1 MKTSTFIGLSAVAL
15 AVLVAVGYGAW
26 TAGMNAGM
34 SMGMATPQGAS
45 TDVGAASA
53 STQDPSTWSMKQGFE
68 ATERHMRDGL
78 KAGDVDPV
86 TGSKILYYHD
96 PMVPGKNF
104 DAPGKSPFMD
114 MLLVPRYASG
124 GGAADTGGVTVS
136 PRVQQNLGLRTVEV
150 TEGRLDS
157 AVSVVGSVA
166 WNERDQVLVSARSMG
181 FVERLHVRAT
191 QDRVAKGAPLADIY
205 VPSWVAAQEEYL
217 AVARMVEQD
226 AQLVPLREAAKQR
239 MRQAGMS
246 PAQIERV
253 VRDGSLQ
260 PRFTLSAPLG
270 GVVTEL
276 MVSEGATVMP
286 GMTLMRLQGT
296 GSVWAE
302 GQVPESQSALLKPGA
317 EVSATSPAAPGQTF
331 TGRLQALLPSVDPA
345 TRTIKARLELANR
358 QGRLV
363 PGMFVQMRLANP
375 DAAMVLLLPSDAVIH
390 TGQRSVVMVAEGD
403 GRFTPVEVRT
413 GREVGD
419 QTEILQGL
427 QVGQKVV
434 RSGQFLIDSEASLNG
449 LLARLSPAQEAGM
462 DKPMQMTEQPGTMPT
477 ATHQTPAEIKAVDG
491 DTVTLYHPAIP
502 ALKWPAMTMDFGLPP
517 ADKRPK
523 GLAAGQSV
531 QIEFEMRDG
540 DIPQITRIQPAA
552 SGAKP

>member
-1 MKTSTFIGLSAVAL
+1 MNPKNLKITFAAAL
-15 AVLVAVGYGAW
+15 ALAAVGGGAW
-26 TAGMNAGM
+26 WIGM
-34 SMGMATPQGAS
+34 SQGMAMTAAPEAVSAATADPSQWTIPQGE
-45 TDVGAASA
+45 
-53 STQDPSTWSMKQGFE
+53 E
-68 ATERHMRDGL
+68 ATRRHIRDGL

-86 TGSKILYYHD
+86 TGLRIQNYHD

-114 MLLVPRYASG
+114 MLLVPRYAG
-124 GGAADTGGVTVS
+124 AGGAADAGGVTVS

-157 AVSVVGSVA
+157 SVSVVGSVA
-166 WNERDQVLVSARSMG
+166 WNERDQVLVSARSMA

-217 AVARMVEQD
+217 AVARMADQD
-226 AQLVPLREAAKQR
+226 PQLVPLRESAAQR

-302 GQVPESQSALLKPGA
+302 GQVPESQAAQLQPGTQ
-317 EVSATSPAAPGQTF
+317 VSATSPAAPGQTF

-345 TRTIKARLELANR
+345 TRTVKARLELANP

-363 PGMFVQMRLANP
+363 PGMFVQMRFANLS
-375 DAAMVLLLPSDAVIH
+375 DKKLLLLPSDAVIH
-390 TGQRSVVMVAEGD
+390 TGRRSVVMLAEGD
-403 GRFTPVEVRT
+403 GRFSPVEVRT
-413 GREVGD
+413 GREAGD
-419 QTEILQGL
+419 QTEIVQGL
-427 QVGQKVV
+427 QLGQKVV

-449 LLARLSPAQEAGM
+449 LLARLSP
-462 DKPMQMTEQPGTMPT
+462 
-477 ATHQTPAEIKAVDG
+477 
-491 DTVTLYHPAIP
+491 
-502 ALKWPAMTMDFGLPP
+502 P
-517 ADKRPK
+517 AD
-523 GLAAGQSV
+523 GAA
-531 QIEFEMRDG
+531 
-540 DIPQITRIQPAA
+540 AA
-552 SGAKP
+552 TGAPR

>member
-1 MKTSTFIGLSAVAL
+1 MKTSTSIGLSAIAL
-15 AVLVAVGYGAW
+15 AILGAVGYGAW
-26 TAGMNAGM
+26 TAGMNVGM
-34 SMGMATPQGAS
+34 NMGMATPQGAS
-45 TDVGAASA
+45 TDAGAASV
-53 STQDPSTWSMKQGFE
+53 STQDPSTWSMNQGFE

-86 TGSKILYYHD
+86 TGSKILNYHD

-114 MLLVPRYASG
+114 MLLVPRYAGG

-150 TEGRLDS
+150 SEGRLDS

-166 WNERDQVLVSARSMG
+166 WNERDQVLV
-181 FVERLHVRAT
+181 
-191 QDRVAKGAPLADIY
+191 RVAKGAPLAVIY
-205 VPSWVAAQEEYL
+205 VPNWVAAQEEYL
-217 AVARMVEQD
+217 AVARMAEQD
-226 AQLVPLREAAKQR
+226 PQLAPLREAAQQR

-302 GQVPESQSALLKPGA
+302 GQVPESQSAQLKPGA
-317 EVSATSPAAPGQTF
+317 QISATSPAAPGQTF
-331 TGRLQALLPSVDPA
+331 NGRLQALLPSVDPA
-345 TRTIKARLELANR
+345 TRTIKARLELANP

-375 DAAMVLLLPSDAVIH
+375 EAAKVLLLPSDAVIH

-403 GRFTPVEVRT
+403 GRFTPVEVST

-427 QVGQKVV
+427 KAGQKVV

-449 LLARLSPAQEAGM
+449 LLARLSPAQEAGVN
-462 DKPMQMTEQPGTMPT
+462 KPMQMTEQPGTMPT

-517 ADKRPK
+517 ADQRPK

>member
-1 MKTSTFIGLSAVAL
+1 
-15 AVLVAVGYGAW
+15 
-26 TAGMNAGM
+26 
-34 SMGMATPQGAS
+34 
-45 TDVGAASA
+45 
-53 STQDPSTWSMKQGFE
+53 
-68 ATERHMRDGL
+68 MRDGL
-78 KAGDVDPV
+78 KAGDIDPV
-86 TGSKILYYHD
+86 TGSKILNYHD

-114 MLLVPRYASG
+114 MLLVPRYAG
-124 GGAADTGGVTVS
+124 AGGAADTAGVTVS

-217 AVARMVEQD
+217 AVAHMAKQD
-226 AQLVPLREAAKQR
+226 PQLVPLREAAAQR

-253 VRDGSLQ
+253 VRDDSLQ

-286 GMTLMRLQGT
+286 GMTLIRLQGT

-302 GQVPESQSALLKPGA
+302 GQVPESQSAQLKPGA

-331 TGRLQALLPSVDPA
+331 NGRLQALLPSVDPA
-345 TRTIKARLELANR
+345 TRTIKARLELANP

-375 DAAMVLLLPSDAVIH
+375 DAAKVLLLPSDAVIH

-419 QTEILQGL
+419 QTEVLQGL

-462 DKPMQMTEQPGTMPT
+462 DKPMQMKEQPGTMPT

-502 ALKWPAMTMDFGLPP
+502 ALQWPAMTMDFGLPP
-517 ADKRPK
+517 ADQRPK

-540 DIPQITRIQPAA
+540 DIPRINRIQPAA

>member
-1 MKTSTFIGLSAVAL
+1 MKTSTSIGLTAIAL
-15 AVLVAVGYGAW
+15 VILGAVGYGAW

-34 SMGMATPQGAS
+34 NMGMATPQGAP
-45 TDVGAASA
+45 TEASA
-53 STQDPSTWSMKQGFE
+53 STQDPSTWSMNQGFE

-78 KAGDVDPV
+78 RAGDMDPV
-86 TGSKILYYHD
+86 TGWKILNYHD

-114 MLLVPRYASG
+114 MLLVPRYAGS

-181 FVERLHVRAT
+181 FVERLHARAT
-191 QDRVAKGAPLADIY
+191 LDRVAKGAPLADIY

-217 AVARMVEQD
+217 AVAQMAEQD
-226 AQLVPLREAAKQR
+226 PQLAPLREAAQQR

-302 GQVPESQSALLKPGA
+302 GQVPESQVAQLKPGA

-345 TRTIKARLELANR
+345 TRTIKARLELANP

-375 DAAMVLLLPSDAVIH
+375 DAGKVLLLPSDAVIH
-390 TGQRSVVMVAEGD
+390 TGQRSVVMLAEGD
-403 GRFTPVEVRT
+403 GRFSPVEVRT
-413 GREVGD
+413 GREAGD

-427 QVGQKVV
+427 QAGQKVV
-434 RSGQFLIDSEASLNG
+434 RSGLFLVDSEASLNG
-449 LLARLSPAQEAGM
+449 LLARLSPAPVAET
-462 DKPMQMTEQPGTMPT
+462 DKPMAKPEQPATVPT
-477 ATHQTPAEIKAVDG
+477 TKHQTPAKVKGVDG
-491 DTVTLYHPAIP
+491 DTVTLDHPAIP

-517 ADKRPK
+517 VDQRPK
-523 GLAAGQSV
+523 DLSAGQSV
-531 QIEFEMRDG
+531 VIEFEMRDG
-540 DIPQITRIQPAA
+540 DIPQITRIQPAV
-552 SGAKP
+552 SGAKQ

>member
-1 MKTSTFIGLSAVAL
+1 MKTSTSIGLTAIAL
-15 AVLVAVGYGAW
+15 VILGAVGYGAW

-34 SMGMATPQGAS
+34 NMGTATPQGAPTEAS
-45 TDVGAASA
+45 T
-53 STQDPSTWSMKQGFE
+53 STQDPSTWSMNQGFE

-78 KAGDVDPV
+78 KAGDLDPV
-86 TGSKILYYHD
+86 TGWKILNYHD

-114 MLLVPRYASG
+114 MLLVPRYAGSG
-124 GGAADTGGVTVS
+124 GATDTGGVTVS
-136 PRVQQNLGLRTVEV
+136 SRVQQNLGLRTVEV

-157 AVSVVGSVA
+157 VVSVVGSVA

-181 FVERLHVRAT
+181 FVERLHARAT

-217 AVARMVEQD
+217 AVARMAKQD
-226 AQLVPLREAAKQR
+226 PQLVPLREAAEQR

-246 PAQIERV
+246 PAQIEHV
-253 VRDGSLQ
+253 VRSGNLQ

-302 GQVPESQSALLKPGA
+302 GQVPESQVAQLKPGA

-345 TRTIKARLELANR
+345 TRTIKARLELANP

-375 DAAMVLLLPSDAVIH
+375 DAGKVLLLPSDAVIH
-390 TGQRSVVMVAEGD
+390 TGQRSVVMLAEGD
-403 GRFTPVEVRT
+403 GRFSPVEVRT
-413 GREVGD
+413 GREADD

-427 QVGQKVV
+427 QAGQKVV
-434 RSGQFLIDSEASLNG
+434 RSGQFLVDSEASLNG
-449 LLARLSPAQEAGM
+449 LLARLSQAPEAGM
-462 DKPMQMTEQPGTMPT
+462 DKPMAMPEPKNTMPA
-477 ATHQTPAEIKAVDG
+477 ATHQTPAKVKVVDG
-491 DTVTLYHPAIP
+491 DTVTLDHPAIP

-517 ADKRPK
+517 VDQRPK
-523 GLAAGQSV
+523 NLSAGQSV

-540 DIPQITRIQPAA
+540 DIPQITRIQPAV
-552 SGAKP
+552 SGAKQ

>member
-1 MKTSTFIGLSAVAL
+1 MKTSTSIGLSAVAL
-15 AVLVAVGYGAW
+15 AVLGAVGYGAW
-26 TAGMNAGM
+26 TAGMNSGM
-34 SMGMATPQGAS
+34 NMGMATPQGAS
-45 TDVGAASA
+45 IDAGAASA
-53 STQDPSTWSMKQGFE
+53 STQDPSTWSMNQGFE

-78 KAGDVDPV
+78 KAGDIDPV
-86 TGSKILYYHD
+86 TGSKILNYHD

-114 MLLVPRYASG
+114 MLLVPRYAG
-124 GGAADTGGVTVS
+124 AGGAADTGGVTVS

-217 AVARMVEQD
+217 AVAQMAEQD
-226 AQLVPLREAAKQR
+226 PQLAPLREAAQQR

-246 PAQIERV
+246 PSQIDRV
-253 VRDGSLQ
+253 VSSGSLQ

-302 GQVPESQSALLKPGA
+302 GQVPESQVAQLKPGA

-331 TGRLQALLPSVDPA
+331 NGRLQALLPSVDPA
-345 TRTIKARLELANR
+345 TRTIKARLELANP

-375 DAAMVLLLPSDAVIH
+375 DAAKVLLLPSDAVIH

-517 ADKRPK
+517 ADQRPK

-531 QIEFEMRDG
+531 QIEFEMREG

>member
-1 MKTSTFIGLSAVAL
+1 MKTSTSIGLTAVAL
-15 AVLVAVGYGAW
+15 AILSAVGYGAW

-34 SMGMATPQGAS
+34 NMGTTTPQGAP
-45 TDVGAASA
+45 TEASA
-53 STQDPSTWSMKQGFE
+53 STQDPSTWSMNLGFE

-78 KAGDVDPV
+78 KAGDMDPV
-86 TGSKILYYHD
+86 TGSKILNYHD

-104 DAPGKSPFMD
+104 NAPGKSPFMD
-114 MLLVPRYASG
+114 MLLVPRYAGSG
-124 GGAADTGGVTVS
+124 GATDTGGVTVS
-136 PRVQQNLGLRTVEV
+136 SRVQQNLGLRTVEV

-157 AVSVVGSVA
+157 PVSVVGNVA

-217 AVARMVEQD
+217 AVARMAEQD
-226 AQLVPLREAAKQR
+226 AQLVPLREAAQQR

-246 PAQIERV
+246 PAQIDHV
-253 VRDGSLQ
+253 VRSGNLQ

-302 GQVPESQSALLKPGA
+302 GQVPESQVAQLKPGA

-345 TRTIKARLELANR
+345 TRTIKARLELANP

-375 DAAMVLLLPSDAVIH
+375 DAGKVLLLPSDAVIH
-390 TGQRSVVMVAEGD
+390 TGQRSVVMLAEGD
-403 GRFTPVEVRT
+403 GRFSPVEVRT
-413 GREVGD
+413 GREAGD

-427 QVGQKVV
+427 QAGQKVV
-434 RSGQFLIDSEASLNG
+434 RSGQFLVDSEASLNG
-449 LLARLSPAQEAGM
+449 LLARLSPAPEAGM
-462 DKPMQMTEQPGTMPT
+462 DKPMAMPEPNNTMP
-477 ATHQTPAEIKAVDG
+477 AETHQTPAKVKEVDG
-491 DTVTLYHPAIP
+491 DTVTLDHPAIP

-517 ADKRPK
+517 VDQRPK
-523 GLAAGQSV
+523 DLSAGQSV
-531 QIEFEMRDG
+531 VIEFEMRDG
-540 DIPQITRIQPAA
+540 DIPQITRIQPATP
-552 SGAKP
+552 GAKP

>member
-1 MKTSTFIGLSAVAL
+1 MNTSTSIGLTAAAL
-15 AVLVAVGYGAW
+15 AILGAVGYGAW

-34 SMGMATPQGAS
+34 NMGMATPQGAP
-45 TDVGAASA
+45 TEASA
-53 STQDPSTWSMKQGFE
+53 STQDPSTWSMNQGFE

-78 KAGDVDPV
+78 KAGDMDPV
-86 TGSKILYYHD
+86 TGSRILNYHD

-104 DAPGKSPFMD
+104 NAPGKSPFMD
-114 MLLVPRYASG
+114 MLLVPRYAGSG
-124 GGAADTGGVTVS
+124 GATDTGGVTVS
-136 PRVQQNLGLRTVEV
+136 PRVQQSLGLRTVEV

-157 AVSVVGSVA
+157 PVSVVGNVA

-181 FVERLHVRAT
+181 FVERLRVRAT

-217 AVARMVEQD
+217 AVARMAEQD
-226 AQLVPLREAAKQR
+226 AQLVPLREAAQQR

-246 PAQIERV
+246 PAQIDHV
-253 VRDGSLQ
+253 VRSGNLQ

-345 TRTIKARLELANR
+345 TRTIKARLELANP

-375 DAAMVLLLPSDAVIH
+375 DAGKLLLLPSDAVIH
-390 TGQRSVVMVAEGD
+390 TGQRSVVMLAEGD
-403 GRFTPVEVRT
+403 GRFSPVEVRT
-413 GREVGD
+413 GREAGD

-427 QVGQKVV
+427 HAGQKVV
-434 RSGQFLIDSEASLNG
+434 RSGQFLVDSEASLNG
-449 LLARLSPAQEAGM
+449 LLARLSPAPEAGM
-462 DKPMQMTEQPGTMPT
+462 DKPMAMPEPNNTMP
-477 ATHQTPAEIKAVDG
+477 AETHQTPAKVKEVDG
-491 DTVTLYHPAIP
+491 DTVTLDHPAIP

-517 ADKRPK
+517 VDQRPK
-523 GLAAGQSV
+523 DLSAGQSV
-531 QIEFEMRDG
+531 VIEFEMRDG
-540 DIPQITRIQPAA
+540 DIPQITRIQPATP
-552 SGAKP
+552 GAKP

>member
-1 MKTSTFIGLSAVAL
+1 MKTSTSIGLTAVAL
-15 AVLVAVGYGAW
+15 AILSAVGYGAW

-34 SMGMATPQGAS
+34 NMGTTTPQGAP
-45 TDVGAASA
+45 TEASA
-53 STQDPSTWSMKQGFE
+53 STQDPSTWSMNQGFE

-78 KAGDVDPV
+78 KAGDMDPV
-86 TGSKILYYHD
+86 TGSKILNYHD

-104 DAPGKSPFMD
+104 NAPGKSPFMD
-114 MLLVPRYASG
+114 MLLVPRYAGSG
-124 GGAADTGGVTVS
+124 GATDTGGVTVS
-136 PRVQQNLGLRTVEV
+136 SRVQQNLGLRTVEV

-157 AVSVVGSVA
+157 PVSVVGNVA

-217 AVARMVEQD
+217 AVARMAEQD
-226 AQLVPLREAAKQR
+226 AQLVPLREAAQQR

-246 PAQIERV
+246 PAQIDHV
-253 VRDGSLQ
+253 VRSGNLQ

-302 GQVPESQSALLKPGA
+302 GQVPESQVAQLKPGA

-331 TGRLQALLPSVDPA
+331 TGRLQALLPAVDPA
-345 TRTIKARLELANR
+345 TRTIKARLELANP
-358 QGRLV
+358 QGWLV

-375 DAAMVLLLPSDAVIH
+375 DAGKVLLLPSDAVIH
-390 TGQRSVVMVAEGD
+390 TGQRSVVMLAEGD
-403 GRFTPVEVRT
+403 GRFSPVEVRT
-413 GREVGD
+413 GREAGD

-427 QVGQKVV
+427 QAGQKVV
-434 RSGQFLIDSEASLNG
+434 RSGQFLVDSEASLNG
-449 LLARLSPAQEAGM
+449 LLARLSPAPEAGM
-462 DKPMQMTEQPGTMPT
+462 DKPMAMPEPNNTMP
-477 ATHQTPAEIKAVDG
+477 AETHQTPAKVKEVDG
-491 DTVTLYHPAIP
+491 DTVTLDHPAIP

-517 ADKRPK
+517 VDQRPK
-523 GLAAGQSV
+523 DLSAGQSV
-531 QIEFEMRDG
+531 VIEFEMRDG
-540 DIPQITRIQPAA
+540 DIPQITRIQPATP
-552 SGAKP
+552 GAKP

>member
-1 MKTSTFIGLSAVAL
+1 MKTSTSIGLTAIAL
-15 AVLVAVGYGAW
+15 VILGAVGYGAW

-34 SMGMATPQGAS
+34 NMGMATPQGAP
-45 TDVGAASA
+45 TEASA
-53 STQDPSTWSMKQGFE
+53 STQDPSTWSMNQGFE

-78 KAGDVDPV
+78 KAGDMDPV
-86 TGSKILYYHD
+86 TGSKILNYHD

-114 MLLVPRYASG
+114 MLLVPRYAGSG
-124 GGAADTGGVTVS
+124 GATDTGGVTVS
-136 PRVQQNLGLRTVEV
+136 SRVQQNLGLRTVEV

-217 AVARMVEQD
+217 AVARMAEQD
-226 AQLVPLREAAKQR
+226 AQLVPLREAAQQR

-246 PAQIERV
+246 PAQIDHV
-253 VRDGSLQ
+253 VRSGNLQ

-276 MVSEGATVMP
+276 MVSEGATVMS

-302 GQVPESQSALLKPGA
+302 GQVPESQVAQLKPGA

-345 TRTIKARLELANR
+345 TRTIKARLELANP

-375 DAAMVLLLPSDAVIH
+375 DAGKVLLLPSDAVIH
-390 TGQRSVVMVAEGD
+390 TGQRSVVMLAEGD
-403 GRFTPVEVRT
+403 GRFSPVEVRT
-413 GREVGD
+413 GREAGD

-427 QVGQKVV
+427 QAGQKVV
-434 RSGQFLIDSEASLNG
+434 RSGQFLVDSEASLNG
-449 LLARLSPAQEAGM
+449 LLARLSPAPEAGM
-462 DKPMQMTEQPGTMPT
+462 DKPMAVPEPNNTMPAET
-477 ATHQTPAEIKAVDG
+477 NQTPAKVKEVDG
-491 DTVTLYHPAIP
+491 DTVTLDHPAIP

-517 ADKRPK
+517 VDQRPK
-523 GLAAGQSV
+523 DLSAGQSV
-531 QIEFEMRDG
+531 VIEFEMRDG
-540 DIPQITRIQPAA
+540 DIPQITRSQPAA